1 MQLVVL
7 SACGTPPKIR
17 AGPADANLNVTP
29 TEKELRFGGVL
40 VCKVILSLSYNSV
53 LGGTRKI

>member
-1 MQLVVL
+1 MQLVVP

-40 VCKVILSLSYNSV
+40 VCKV
-53 LGGTRKI
+53 